1 MTETVLLLLG
11 MLGLLCMVLVLS
23 FTLSELAYPLSETGF
38 KARLLC
44 AVRRIAHAQK
54 QIRNRSDQYLLLF
67 SLLCSLLMF
76 CLYPVLYTIFSTRTG
91 SLSSQSELVTCRF
104 APLLFLGLL
113 NLLQI
118 AGEVSLA
125 ITERRRIAS
134 ISLILNA
141 FFWLPLLL
149 AWAAVVAY
157 LPVYS
162 SHAVQGGHTSL
173 PLIVLQPAGTFA
185 LILAWMAPYLLIN
198 ACPDRRVSP
207 VQNWLREL
215 RLVTG
220 ILVLDLVAVS
230 PSCFFP
236 LGEKST
242 GMQFGELAAS
252 LVFILVLVVLVLRL
266 RVFLQRCSGFDPER
280 LWKLI
285 LWLALIALTASF
297 LAFHLLGMSDPLMH
311 VLLNFSLLAI
321 WAGFLLPKANL
332 KRLTTTAKQN
342 STPLIED
349 QT

>member
-11 MLGLLCMVLVLS
+11 MLLFLGMLLVLS
-23 FTLSELAYPLSETGF
+23 LTLSELAYPLSETGF

-54 QIRNRSDQYLLLF
+54 QIRNRSDLYLLLF

-76 CLYPVLYTIFSTRTG
+76 SLYPVFCTNFLTRTG
-91 SLSSQSELVTCRF
+91 SPSSDSGLVTCRF
-104 APLLFLGLL
+104 APLLFLGLFT
-113 NLLQI
+113 LLQI

-125 ITERRRIAS
+125 VTERRRVPS
-134 ISLILNA
+134 ISLILNGY
-141 FFWLPLLL
+141 FWLPLLL

-157 LPVYS
+157 LPIYS
-162 SHAVQGGHTSL
+162 SHAVQGGHTAL
-173 PLIVLQPAGTFA
+173 WLIVLQPAGTLAF
-185 LILAWMAPYLLIN
+185 ILAWIGPYLLIN

-215 RLVTG
+215 RMVIG
-220 ILVLDLVAVS
+220 ILVLALVAVS
-230 PSCFFP
+230 RSCFFP
-236 LGEKST
+236 FGEKST
-242 GMQFGELAAS
+242 GMPISKMASS
-252 LVFILVLVVLVLRL
+252 LVLIFVLLVLVLWLK
-266 RVFLQRCSGFDPER
+266 VFLQKRNGFDPER

-297 LAFHLLGMSDPLMH
+297 FAFHLLGMSDPLMH

-332 KRLTTTAKQN
+332 KLTTTAKN
-342 STPLIED
+342 HSTPFIED
-349 QT
+349 QM